1 MILSSGIINSTGLEQ
16 VLKNIH
22 MEIHSYENTQDQ
34 NGGCFDFPDAE
45 HPPWNYE
52 LAVHIIATGLRS
64 LRLVALFP

>member
-1 MILSSGIINSTGLEQ
+1 MVLSSGIINSTGLEQ

-45 HPPWNYE
+45 HPPEIMNW
-52 LAVHIIATGLRS
+52 
-64 LRLVALFP
+64 LFTL